1 MEPSTSGRDFAAL
14 LRAWRERALLTQEE
28 LAERTGLA
36 DRTIRRLE
44 SSGGGRPRGDSLLKL
59 AVALGLTEPERA
71 SLVAAVTGAPEPAT
85 GVIPRQLPA
94 DASGFV
100 GRARHLDWLD
110 AQLDVHR
117 ATTAVVISVIAGTAG
132 VGKTALAVRWARR
145 VVDRFPDGQLC
156 VNLRGYA
163 TAAPVSSIQALSLML
178 SGLGVEADRI
188 PVEVEAAA
196 TLYRSLLAG
205 RRLLVLLDNAR
216 DAEQVRPLL
225 PGSPGCLVVV
235 TSRDRLPG
243 LVASH
248 GARPL
253 PLDMLSPAESVALL
267 AWIVGGDRVS
277 AEAEAAAE
285 VAALCAHLPLA
296 LRIAAANLADEPDRP
311 IAGYAAALRSG
322 DRLAALEIEGDP
334 QATVGAAFDHSYAAL
349 DEPARRLFRVL
360 GLVPGPDFDAPAA
373 AALAGTTVEQGARLL
388 ARLARAHLL
397 DGRGAGRYAFHDLLR
412 RYAHD
417 RCCRHEGA
425 ADREAAIGRLF
436 IHYLRGVDAAARL
449 LYPNVVRL
457 PAPPHPA
464 EEPPA
469 AFDDRAG
476 AIGWL
481 EAERDNLVA
490 AAGHAA
496 EHGPAATAWMLADA
510 LRGYL
515 MRGWYGGDGLAV
527 AEAGVAAA
535 SREGDLHAQ
544 ASAQL
549 CAGQAH
555 NAVGRRREEME
566 HLGRALELARRAG
579 WVDGQAAS
587 LMNLANVHW
596 HFGNMP
602 EAAHLQGRSLALYQ
616 TSGRLHGQAQALEN
630 LSITELCLGR
640 LAPGRDHAV
649 RAVALFRQLRS
660 PGGEAHALS
669 VLAGVNLSLGRLDD
683 AQRDL
688 ASSLT
693 LLREFGDRRSE
704 ANALNALAEVHR
716 DAGRYE
722 RAVECVDAALALA
735 REDRHHHAEGRAL
748 DTIGSLRLRLERVE
762 EAIDHH
768 EQAIAMAREGGSRY
782 QEASALLGLAAAH
795 RRGGRPDRAIA
806 AARPA
811 LDIAVQ
817 AGYGLLDGDART
829 ILAAAHRA
837 AGDHVLAVEEARRAL
852 AVHRATGQRMGEAR
866 TLVVT
871 GHLLHDAGDV
881 AGAASAWREA
891 LAVFTDIGA
900 PERDEV
906 RALLAGQPGG

>member
-1 MEPSTSGRDFAAL
+1 MEQATSGRELAAL
-14 LRAWRERALLTQEE
+14 LRAWRSRALLTQEQ
-28 LAERTGLA
+28 LAERAGLA
-36 DRTIRRLE
+36 VRTIRRLE
-44 SSGGGRPRGDSLLKL
+44 SSGGGRPRGDSLLRL
-59 AVALGLTEPERA
+59 AVALRLTEQERA
-71 SLVAAVTGAPEPAT
+71 ALVALVAGAPEPAAT
-85 GVIPRQLPA
+85 AIPRQLPA
-94 DASGFV
+94 DVSGFV
-100 GRARHLDWLD
+100 GRARHLERMDALLD
-110 AQLDVHR
+110 AGPQ
-117 ATTAVVISVIAGTAG
+117 TTAVVISAIAGAAG
-132 VGKTALAVRWARR
+132 VGKTALAVHWARR
-145 VVDRFPDGQLC
+145 AIDRFPDGQLY

-163 TAAPVSSIQALSLML
+163 IASPVRPLQALSLLL

-188 PVEVEAAA
+188 PVDVEAAA
-196 TLYRSLLAG
+196 GLYRSLLAG
-205 RRLLVLLDNAR
+205 RRLLVVLDNAR

-225 PGSPGCLVVV
+225 PGSPDCLVVV

-248 GARPL
+248 GAHQL
-253 PLDMLSPAESVALL
+253 LVDMLSPAESVALV

-277 AEAEAAAE
+277 AEPEAAAE
-285 VAALCAHLPLA
+285 LAGLCGHLPLA
-296 LRIAAANLADEPDRP
+296 LRIAAANLAAEPDRS

-322 DRLAALEIEGDP
+322 DRLAALEVEGDP
-334 QATVGAAFDHSYAAL
+334 QAAVGTAFDHSYAAL
-349 DEPARRLFRVL
+349 DEAARRLFRLL

-373 AALAGTTVEQGARLL
+373 AALAGITVEQAARLL
-388 ARLARAHLL
+388 ARLARVHLL
-397 DGRGAGRYAFHDLLR
+397 DERSPGRYAFHDLLR
-412 RYAHD
+412 QYAQD
-417 RCCRHEGA
+417 RSRRHEGDA
-425 ADREAAIGRLF
+425 EREAAVGRLF
-436 IHYLRGVDAAARL
+436 VRYLHGVDAAARL

-457 PAPPHPA
+457 PAAHDRA
-464 EEPPA
+464 EAA

-490 AAGHAA
+490 AARRAA
-496 EHGPAATAWMLADA
+496 EHGPAPIAWLLADA
-510 LRGYL
+510 LRGNL
-515 MRGWYGGDGLAV
+515 MRGWFGGDGLAV

-544 ASAQL
+544 AAAQL

-566 HLGRALELARRAG
+566 HLGRALELAQRAG

-596 HFGNMP
+596 HLGNMP
-602 EAAHLQGRSLALYQ
+602 EAAHLQSRSQELYQ

-640 LAPGRDHAV
+640 LAPARDHATG
-649 RAVALFRQLRS
+649 AVALFRQLGPR
-660 PGGEAHALS
+660 GGEAHALS

-716 DAGRYE
+716 DAGRYD

-735 REDRHHHAEGRAL
+735 REDRYHHAEGRAL
-748 DTIGSLRLRLERVE
+748 DTIGSLHLRLERVE

-768 EQAIAMAREGGSRY
+768 ERAIAMAREGGARY

-795 RRGGRPDRAIA
+795 RRGGGPDHAIA
-806 AARPA
+806 AARQA

-817 AGYGLLDGDART
+817 AGYGLLEGDART
-829 ILAAAHRA
+829 ILAAAHRD
-837 AGDHVLAVEEARRAL
+837 AGDHVQAVEEAHRAL
-852 AVHRATGQRMGEAR
+852 ALHRATGQRMGEAR

-871 GHLLHDAGDV
+871 GHLLHDAGDG
-881 AGAASAWREA
+881 AGAAAAWRQA
-891 LAVFTDIGA
+891 LAVFTDVGA
-900 PERDEV
+900 PEATDV
-906 RALLAGQPGG
+906 RALLADQLGG

>member
-1 MEPSTSGRDFAAL
+1 MEPSTSGRDLAAL

-44 SSGGGRPRGDSLLKL
+44 SGGGGRPRGDSLLKL
-59 AVALGLTEPERA
+59 ADALGLTEQERA
-71 SLVAAVTGAPEPAT
+71 ALVAAVAGGPEPAT
-85 GVIPRQLPA
+85 AVIPRQLPA
-94 DASGFV
+94 DVFGFV
-100 GRARHLDWLD
+100 GRAWHLEQLD
-110 AQLDVHR
+110 ARLDVPR
-117 ATTAVVISVIAGTAG
+117 ETTAVVIAAIAGTAG
-132 VGKTALAVRWARR
+132 VGKTALAVHWASR
-145 VVDRFPDGQLC
+145 VVDRFPDGQLY
-156 VNLRGYA
+156 VDLRGYA
-163 TAAPVSSIQALSLML
+163 TASPVSSVQALSLML

-205 RRLLVLLDNAR
+205 RRVLVLLDNAR

-225 PGSPGCLVVV
+225 PGGPDCVVVV

-248 GARPL
+248 GAHPL

-285 VAALCAHLPLA
+285 VAELCGHLPLA

-311 IAGYAAALRSG
+311 IAGYAAALRSA
-322 DRLAALEIEGDP
+322 DRLAALEVEGDP
-334 QATVGAAFDHSYAAL
+334 RATVGAAFDHSYAAL
-349 DEPARRLFRVL
+349 DEPARRMFRVL

-373 AALAGTTVEQGARLL
+373 AALAECTVEQGARLL

-397 DGRGAGRYAFHDLLR
+397 DGRAPGRYAFHDLLR
-412 RYAHD
+412 QYAHG
-417 RCCRHEGA
+417 RCGRHDGA

-436 IHYLRGVDAAARL
+436 NRYLHGVDAAARL

-457 PAPPHPA
+457 PTAPHPDEAPPP
-464 EEPPA
+464 

-476 AIGWL
+476 AIRWL

-490 AAGHAA
+490 AARHAA
-496 EHGPAATAWMLADA
+496 ERGPAPIAWLLADA

-515 MRGWYGGDGLAV
+515 MRGFYGGDGLAV

-535 SREGDLHAQ
+535 SSEGDLRAQ

-555 NAVGRRREEME
+555 NALGRRREEME

-596 HFGNMP
+596 HFGDMP
-602 EAAHLQGRSLALYQ
+602 EAARLQSQSQALYR
-616 TSGRLHGQAQALEN
+616 TSGRLHGEAQALEN

-640 LAPGRDHAV
+640 LAPARDHAT
-649 RAVALFRQLRS
+649 RAVALFRQLGSR
-660 PGGEAHALS
+660 GGEAHALS

-683 AQRDL
+683 AQRHL

-693 LLREFGDRRSE
+693 LLREFGDLRSE

-722 RAVECVDAALALA
+722 RAAECVDAALALA

-748 DTIGSLRLRLERVE
+748 DTIGSLHLRLERVE

-768 EQAIAMAREGGSRY
+768 GRAIAMAREGGARY
-782 QEASALLGLAAAH
+782 QEASALLGLAAAQRH
-795 RRGGRPDRAIA
+795 GGRPDQAIA
-806 AARPA
+806 TARQA

-817 AGYGLLDGDART
+817 AGYGLLEGDART
-829 ILAAAHRA
+829 ILGAAHRA
-837 AGDHVLAVEEARRAL
+837 AGDHVLAVEQARRAL
-852 AVHRATGQRMGEAR
+852 ALHRATGQRMGEAR

-871 GHLLHDAGDV
+871 GHLLDDAGDA
-881 AGAASAWREA
+881 AGAASAWRTA
-891 LAVFTDIGA
+891 LAVLTEIGA
-900 PERDEV
+900 PERDDV
-906 RALLAGQPGG
+906 RALLADRPGG